1 MKVNNTNW
9 EAWMFMKVNNT
20 NLSFNSMLM
29 KREIVPENT
38 NKVNK

>member
-1 MKVNNTNW
+1 
-9 EAWMFMKVNNT
+9 MKVNNT

-29 KREIVPENT
+29 KGEIVPENT

>member
-1 MKVNNTNW
+1 MFMKVNNTNW

-29 KREIVPENT
+29 KREIVPMGREN
-38 NKVNK
+38 

>member
-1 MKVNNTNW
+1 
-9 EAWMFMKVNNT
+9 MKVNNT

-29 KREIVPENT
+29 KREIVPMEENT

>member
-20 NLSFNSMLM
+20 NLIFNSMLM
-29 KREIVPENT
+29 KRGIVPMGREY
-38 NKVNK
+38 